1 LEAFHPVV
9 LVMPLLK
16 MIQASASGL
25 APMICGYRYRS
36 TARGVVSVAVLTYI
50 LSTGDDVVAL

>member
-9 LVMPLLK
+9 LVMPLM

-25 APMICGYRYRS
+25 APMICGYRHRS